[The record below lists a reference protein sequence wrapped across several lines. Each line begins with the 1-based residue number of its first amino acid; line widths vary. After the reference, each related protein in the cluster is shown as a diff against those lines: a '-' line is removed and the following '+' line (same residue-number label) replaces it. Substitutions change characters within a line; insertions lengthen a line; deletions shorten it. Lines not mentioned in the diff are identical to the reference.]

1 MMLILLL
8 ATMLSASVSEP
19 AAVRM
24 QQKMNQI
31 QANSSKPIGQRGR
44 AVAFTEDEINSYFAL
59 RMGDRIPKG
68 VSNIRLDIHPEKS
81 TGQLTV
87 DFDEYKAA
95 AKRPMNPML
104 DLFVRGRRA
113 VTVVGTVESMAEG
126 QARYHLDSVSIDNFT
141 VKGALLEYLIRWFVV
156 PRYPRAAMDQPFAL
170 PANIQ
175 RIEIREGKI
184 VVHP

>member
-1 MMLILLL
+1 MLILLL
-8 ATMLSASVSEP
+8 ATMLSAAVSEP

-24 QQKMNQI
+24 QQKMDRI
-31 QANSSKPIGQRGR
+31 LANSSRPVGQRGP
-44 AVAFTEDEINSYFAL
+44 AVTFSEDEINSYFAL

-81 TGQLTV
+81 TGQLVV

-95 AKRPMNPML
+95 AKRPMNPIL

-113 VTVVGTVESMAEG
+113 VTVVGTVEGLGDG
-126 QARYHLDSVSIDNFT
+126 QARYHLDSVSLDDFT
-141 VKGALLEYLIRWFVV
+141 VKGGLLEYLIRWFVV

-175 RIEIREGKI
+175 RIEIQEGKI